1 MCTSRKVTGSI
12 PVRVIENLHSLNHSG
27 RIMALGS
34 TLPVRK
40 VEDLITLMF
49 QIFRNF
55 GILNLLG
62 PQKPVQAC
70 NGIALHLRISMI
82 MNIQ

>member
-1 MCTSRKVTGSI
+1 MCTSGNVTGSI
-12 PVRVIENLHSLNHSG
+12 AVRVIANLHSLNHAG

-34 TLPVRK
+34 TLPVRR

-49 QIFRNF
+49 QFFRNS

-62 PQKPVQAC
+62 PQGPVQAC
-70 NGIALHLRISMI
+70 DGIALHLRISRL